1 MTRPCI
7 GFIGTGMMGQLA
19 HLANYA
25 QLRDAGECEIA
36 GLTDLK
42 LRLAEAVAAK
52 YRICNVYANAEELLA
67 DPRVSA
73 VVCIQQWPN
82 NYPLVKQILNAGK
95 SAITE
100 KPMVGRLDEA
110 EELAALAGKRG
121 VHYAVGF
128 MKRYDPG
135 VELAKALVTE
145 VRASNQ
151 LGPLLTIDALCDGGD
166 WLHSIGEPLQ
176 VDDPTPVPA
185 SAPTYPDA
193 CRTPQ
198 QRAAYGYLLNIFS
211 HNINLCHYLLG
222 TEMEPRFA
230 AFHNDC
236 AMSTTSR
243 SGDVVVTV
251 RGAVSASHEWHELT
265 TLTFARGRI
274 VIKTPTPMNRQRCSE
289 VTLQRECE
297 GRYATTRLH
306 PPLAWAFY
314 RQAQGFIRAVAGK
327 EPLRAPAETSVWDV
341 RVMERMIEI
350 AEVF

>member
-151 LGPLLTIDALCDGGD
+151 LGPLLTIDALCDGA
-166 WLHSIGEPLQ
+166 IGCI
-176 VDDPTPVPA
+176 A
-185 SAPTYPDA
+185 SGSL
-193 CRTPQ
+193 CR
-198 QRAAYGYLLNIFS
+198 
-211 HNINLCHYLLG
+211 
-222 TEMEPRFA
+222 
-230 AFHNDC
+230 
-236 AMSTTSR
+236 STTRRLCRRLPQPIPTRAGPRSNARLMVISSISSPTTSTSATICSVPRWSPDSR
-243 SGDVVVTV
+243 HFITTV
-251 RGAVSASHEWHELT
+251 
-265 TLTFARGRI
+265 
-274 VIKTPTPMNRQRCSE
+274 P
-289 VTLQRECE
+289 
-297 GRYATTRLH
+297 
-306 PPLAWAFY
+306 
-314 RQAQGFIRAVAGK
+314 
-327 EPLRAPAETSVWDV
+327 
-341 RVMERMIEI
+341 
-350 AEVF
+350 